1 MQNHKCRSIVVLD
14 LWDQKMTRAYPNFW
28 KWVYKQSNKQKQW
41 FSGLPWKT
49 VLLWVS
55 FIWGVVM
62 SSQTFVNKLVH
73 TQAMQTCRIWMN
85 MVVNKAFRELNQE
98 GRVLLAIDV
107 TWHLTM
113 FINNYIYCK
122 LSLNIS
128 QLILGVEKGKLGRNF
143 STHLNCW
150 FVLSS
155 TTGQNLQNI

>member
-55 FIWGVVM
+55 FIWGFVM

-73 TQAMQTCRIWMN
+73 TQAIQTCRIWMN

-143 STHLNCW
+143 RTHLNCW
-150 FVLSS
+150 FALSS
-155 TTGQNLQNI
+155 TTGQNFLSI